1 MLYVICSQFKGEAG
15 FDRTK
20 CLVRAFVKPSR
31 FWHLIATVD
40 GVVASRLKQ
49 QRRMVDQPIR
59 QGPGSSMTP
68 VRRPLSG
75 RSMMKNNL
83 EVRRKKLLHEIE
95 RVDREMALTQKS
107 MVRIESQIAAIQQ
120 PRVKAA

>member
-1 MLYVICSQFKGEAG
+1 
-15 FDRTK
+15 
-20 CLVRAFVKPSR
+20 
-31 FWHLIATVD
+31 
-40 GVVASRLKQ
+40 
-49 QRRMVDQPIR
+49 
-59 QGPGSSMTP
+59 
-68 VRRPLSG
+68 
-75 RSMMKNNL
+75 MMKNNL